1 MFLSSLPLGT
11 YAFRMLALF
20 AYAAF
25 VRWLF
30 MDLEMWEYLDDCMPD
45 GPNLCDASTWCL
57 EWIRS

>member
-1 MFLSSLPLGT
+1 MPLGT

-30 MDLEMWEYLDDCMPD
+30 MDPEMWEYLDDCMPD